1 MDPVENA
8 RRSFFYF
15 PLELLSNSKQKR
27 IQDPVK
33 HGVFCGKRSILD
45 VWRNSEYMS
54 GK

>member
-33 HGVFCGKRSILD
+33 MACFAENAPS
-45 VWRNSEYMS
+45 
-54 GK
+54 

>member
-27 IQDPVK
+27 IQDAVK
-33 HGVFCGKRSILD
+33 HGVFCGKRYILD